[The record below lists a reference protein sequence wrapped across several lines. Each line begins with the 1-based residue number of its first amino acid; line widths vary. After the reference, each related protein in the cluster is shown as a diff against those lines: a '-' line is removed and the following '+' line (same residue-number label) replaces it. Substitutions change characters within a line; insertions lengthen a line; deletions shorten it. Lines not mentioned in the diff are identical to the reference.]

1 MSIADWRAE
10 IDEIDNELLR
20 LLNERSRLALKLGA
34 SKRRAGLALCDRE
47 REREV
52 IARVCR
58 SNAGPLDERAVALI
72 FRCIIRESRR
82 TQARAYE
89 QAGVERPEGATV

>member
-1 MSIADWRAE
+1 MNIADWRAE

-20 LLNERSRLALKLGA
+20 LLNERSRLALKLGE

-52 IARVCR
+52 VARVCR
-58 SNAGPLDERAVALI
+58 ANRGPLDERAVTLI
-72 FRCIIRESRR
+72 FRRIIRESLRA
-82 TQARAYE
+82 QARATGAE
-89 QAGVERPEGATV
+89 AERTEGARL